1 MDSFKY
7 RSEMKDK
14 GHRKKWDGKW
24 DQNEKPADFQRA
36 YVVSG
41 RIELWFP
48 GGYYGLLESLKYL
61 CK

>member
-41 RIELWFP
+41 RIELPTHGF
-48 GGYYGLLESLKYL
+48 SVH
-61 CK
+61 CSTI